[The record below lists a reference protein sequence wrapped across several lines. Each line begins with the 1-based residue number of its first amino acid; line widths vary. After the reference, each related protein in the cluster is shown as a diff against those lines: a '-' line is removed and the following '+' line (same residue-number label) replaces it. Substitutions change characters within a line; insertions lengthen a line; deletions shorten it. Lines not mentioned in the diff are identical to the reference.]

1 MSGPLAPRWRT
12 VASSRAVLAVVHN
25 VTAATRLFDVLPV
38 FADDPRV
45 EVTFTCPRS
54 SAFTAG
60 TDEHLASRGIRL
72 MPWDEAVRYP
82 FDLAVSASYGGDL
95 HELRA
100 PLLVVPHGMGYN
112 KFLETGNRKPETG
125 NRKPETGN
133 RKPETGNR
141 KPETGNRKPETGNR
155 KPVFG
160 LSSPWIMHEGE
171 LVPAYIVL
179 SHGEQLD
186 RLRLAVP
193 EAAEFAVVA
202 GDPSLDRLIA
212 STPLRETYRQGFG
225 LTSTQRLVLVSS
237 TWGGNSLYGT
247 DPELVRRLAHALP
260 FDSYRIAIALHPNVH
275 EGHSRWQV
283 ARWLNACTRA
293 GVLVLPH
300 EDLWRQAILA
310 SDVVLGDHGSV
321 TFYAAAAGKPVL
333 LAAAPHDDLDPES
346 PVHQLVTTAPRFD
359 PNADAGG
366 QFDRAVTEH
375 DPGRY
380 LPITE
385 LATDLPGKA
394 ATALRELCYRALDL
408 APPAHPAPLH
418 VLPAPDLPIPLPRAR
433 LARVE
438 TVRHHAKALDLRL
451 TRHAVDTLYDP
462 TWSAE
467 PAQLVVHI
475 DEPEATLLEL
485 ADVVVHDDPRD
496 AGRWLTET
504 LHALPGCTIAAAGL
518 PDGSWLAGTTTAL
531 VEITGVHGDPHA
543 LVSAVHEVLTEPHK
557 PFPDEVTVTT
567 ETGAT
572 VATGRFSLLR

>member
-1 MSGPLAPRWRT
+1 
-12 VASSRAVLAVVHN
+12 
-25 VTAATRLFDVLPV
+25 
-38 FADDPRV
+38 
-45 EVTFTCPRS
+45 
-54 SAFTAG
+54 
-60 TDEHLASRGIRL
+60 
-72 MPWDEAVRYP
+72 
-82 FDLAVSASYGGDL
+82 
-95 HELRA
+95 
-100 PLLVVPHGMGYN
+100 
-112 KFLETGNRKPETG
+112 
-125 NRKPETGN
+125 
-133 RKPETGNR
+133 
-141 KPETGNRKPETGNR
+141 
-155 KPVFG
+155 
-160 LSSPWIMHEGE
+160 MHEGE
-171 LVPAYIVL
+171 VVPAHIVL

-212 STPLRETYRQGFG
+212 SKPLRETYRQGFG
-225 LTSTQRLVLVSS
+225 LTSAQRLVLVSS
-237 TWGGNSLYGT
+237 TWGENSLYGT
-247 DPELVRRLAHALP
+247 DPELIRRLAHALP
-260 FDSYRIAIALHPNVH
+260 IDSYRIAVALHPNVH

-333 LAAAPHDDLDPES
+333 LAAAPHADLDPRS

-359 PNADAGG
+359 PAADAGQ
-366 QFDRAVTEH
+366 QFDRAVAGH
-375 DPGRY
+375 DPARY

-418 VLPAPDLPIPLPRAR
+418 VLPVPELPIPLPRAQLTR
-433 LARVE
+433 AE
-438 TVRHHAKALDLRL
+438 AVRRTEKALVVRIA
-451 TRHAVDTLYDP
+451 RHAVDTLYDP

-467 PAQLVVHI
+467 PAQLVVHVG
-475 DEPEATLLEL
+475 EPDATLLEL
-485 ADVVVHDDPRD
+485 ADVVVHDNPRD

-518 PDGSWLAGTTTAL
+518 PDGSWLAGDTTAL
-531 VEITGVHGDPHA
+531 VKITAVQGDPHA
-543 LVSAVHEVLTEPHK
+543 LASVVGELRTEPGA

-567 ETGAT
+567 DSGAT
-572 VATGRFSLLR
+572 VASARFTRLR